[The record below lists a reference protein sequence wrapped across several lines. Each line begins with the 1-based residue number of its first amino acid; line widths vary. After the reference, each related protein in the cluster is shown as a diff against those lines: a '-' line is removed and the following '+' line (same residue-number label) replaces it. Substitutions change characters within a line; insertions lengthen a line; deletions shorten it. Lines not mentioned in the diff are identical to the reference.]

1 MGSCGV
7 RGEGAAA
14 PSPQDVVSLAFG
26 LVSRLWD
33 PQQVP
38 AGRMESKG
46 TVLPGLVLTWDQ
58 GWLRTQAGMFRDC

>member
-1 MGSCGV
+1 MGGCGV

-14 PSPQDVVSLAFG
+14 PSPRDAVSLAFG
-26 LVSRLWD
+26 LASRLWD

-46 TVLPGLVLTWDQ
+46 TVHTGSDLGSGMAEDPGGDI
-58 GWLRTQAGMFRDC
+58 